1 MAGCAGWMHQVNSE
15 GFLAEVFHPW
25 VRWEG
30 PGSGFENSSGAGA
43 AGGGAGGVWGPS
55 WAQVGGPK
63 PGPSGWAQD
72 TQIWPPW
79 S

>member
-1 MAGCAGWMHQVNSE
+1 MVVFKLSMVVNSE

-30 PGSGFENSSGAGA
+30 PGSGFENSSGAGGAGA
-43 AGGGAGGVWGPS
+43 AGGGA

-63 PGPSGWAQD
+63 LGRQFL
-72 TQIWPPW
+72 
-79 S
+79 